1 MSEEKKLRI
10 RNSTAE
16 FLIFTGQA
24 NDNSI
29 EVRVTEE
36 TVWLTQKLMGVL
48 FEVSVPTINE
58 HLSNLFSQKELQKK
72 RNY

>member
-1 MSEEKKLRI
+1 MSQEKKAAI

-24 NDNSI
+24 GKDSI
-29 EVRVTEE
+29 EVRVDED

-48 FEVSVPTINE
+48 YGVTVPTINE
-58 HLSNLFSQKELQKK
+58 HLNNLFSQSEIS
-72 RNY
+72 